1 MNWKWVFVGKG
12 VTMRRSIVLVLVLS
26 AVASAQWNP
35 VPVVDPGELA
45 VRGSLFTGELPL
57 EVGGKGWELHEDLD
71 LDVEGGVLSAEF
83 GVVKG
88 VSVFAGGGLISAD
101 AEGYDGSSGSWLAGV
116 RGSVVLSDEWAI
128 GCTVQV
134 SGWEADDKVRF
145 GEITAT
151 VNVDVVEVYVAPAVA
166 WSWDRL
172 TVYGGPCFLMVDG
185 DLDMGVAYGDDYGH
199 ASFGLDEDES
209 AGGFIGAQ
217 YEPMDDLLVF
227 GEFRSIGE
235 TLVFGIAKVF

>member
-1 MNWKWVFVGKG
+1 
-12 VTMRRSIVLVLVLS
+12 MRASIVLVFALV

-45 VRGSLFTGELPL
+45 VRGLFSTGELPL
-57 EVGGKGWELHEDLD
+57 EVGGKGWELEEDLD
-71 LDVEGGVLSAEF
+71 LDVDGGMLSGEF

-88 VSVFAGGGLISAD
+88 VSVFAGGGFVSAE

-116 RGSVVLSDEWAI
+116 RGSIALSDEWAI

-145 GEITAT
+145 DGVTAT
-151 VNVDVVEVYVAPAVA
+151 VNIDVVEVYVAPAVA
-166 WSWDRL
+166 WSRDKL
-172 TVYGGPCFLMVDG
+172 TVYGGPCFLMADG
-185 DLDMGVAYGDDYGH
+185 DLDMGVAYDDGYAH
-199 ASFGLDEDES
+199 ASFGLDEDEPV
-209 AGGFIGAQ
+209 GGFIGVQ